1 MELAMRMAM
10 ACHAMRDFP
19 QARRLQTPWVGF
31 RRHASTSC
39 SEFRLRKVRRFSAR
53 YFFQKIWTAQN
64 FGFFCSALIPKSAL
78 ETYNLMDQAHD
89 MGLSEHL

>member
-1 MELAMRMAM
+1 MELAMQMAM

-19 QARRLQTPWVGF
+19 YARRLKTPWVGF

-64 FGFFCSALIPKSAL
+64 FGFFFRALTGKSAL
-78 ETYNLMDQAHD
+78 ETGWIRHMVAC
-89 MGLSEHL
+89 G